1 MATKQKLQL
10 EKINLEYSRFV
21 KDQVLTEVQL
31 NEIIDFFEDQHRLTR
46 TCLIGTGIVCGLHLQ
61 RTPTQVTLSAG
72 AAITT
77 DGDLLKMELTSY
89 KHFAEYTMPDAGKYD
104 PFYYKEGEKEKVVKL
119 YQLLTDE
126 DKDKITSAQVHGIK
140 DLDSEISNWVAILY
154 LEYYLKD
161 PENCTP
167 INCDNLGQ
175 RQVARP
181 RLLVLSKSDLDKVIQ
196 RDPDETIGD
205 DIYLKYHEA
214 YESYFTFPV
223 LRPKRVI
230 LNQNNTINSI
240 TLASA
245 YFKAAKD
252 GSGNIT
258 KAIGDLYQAFKFMID
273 KSESLKIDQLMK
285 RLSENL
291 NKASNPLH
299 AQYTYDFYKDVLVA
313 YNELRDMIYNVAFEC
328 CPNIYAFPKHIMLG
342 EPNIEYGSQPPKYR
356 HQFYPSSAVSRNQQN
371 NVIGMFK
378 RLQLMIMNFEPKE
391 MDAIRITPS
400 KDYDRL
406 LEDRAIPFYYGKPA
420 DLTKEWNHTQ
430 TLKVNEKLNLSY
442 NADKYNPPVPDESL
456 NPLDYSIDEFN
467 FFRIEG
473 HIGKNYK
480 TVLRDLDRIKSS
492 KAVPVDVVAIRL
504 GDARLSDINLD
515 DFECHFEDLNV
526 MLRAFQTEISCL
538 LGEGSNFFSGFSAK
552 PDFPHVN
559 LVRYIPPPD
568 QPPWIIKT
576 DLIKNLI
583 PKRDFA
589 KPGVDLKAAERKEAA
604 EIKTGTQKEGAEL
617 KAAKRETFLASGDLF
632 ASNVREKIAEMS
644 RLDLKVDFCDRF
656 LKPVFKPERLV
667 KETIDIHPDAF
678 GKFILQ
684 ALEEPVGTVDELI
697 EKTRNFAA
705 SDPDILKLDE
715 NNRHVLFEY
724 PVQIIAHLNFAQRFV
739 PGSIREITPKFILD
753 YRNFSLSF
761 CNRLKVMRT
770 RLERFFRTGN
780 YKARGFE
787 SNYMNMVDRMERICC
802 SNEKLEVI
810 MREIERR
817 KTEILSYLSFSKY
830 ITRHPGLEH
839 KAGTHRG
846 GTFVIVYAGSTSDSR
861 PQRPSR
867 EISGTSGL
875 AAVNIAERTKPQY
888 RDVESFALFI
898 VNNDDKIDREEELN
912 NFFEINNIQRS
923 SAYAELVVKE
933 LNKRVTDISRIICRD
948 LTQTPEDIVVADFCL
963 PYLCCSECPP
973 VAFIVEKEKEPEPDP
988 DPDPVSLE
996 IEPSAFCSNDRKLY
1010 PFIVTPEDGEVA
1022 TANPDLVNM
1031 VKQDEGTSKY
1041 HFVPRLAPA
1050 AHVGK
1055 PIGFTVNGQDVS
1067 LTVTVFSNPV
1077 AKILVPAVTEN
1088 QAEITIILKAQP
1100 NTETEENF
1108 EYKWTFGDGSTKEG
1122 QETEARFKKAQ
1133 FDGEIP
1139 VKLTVTNGPCTA
1151 SDSITVPFQGEEPT
1165 LSCQEIV
1172 EGFITEK
1179 QKFLGLETTK
1189 ASVSKLNNR
1198 TINAIYTAVIN
1209 VFDGAAALSQR
1220 PTAARTLTVIQNVD
1234 QLIRQIYELNPPAN
1248 NPAAARVLEE
1258 FIRLLMMLMLNLV
1271 RCARNIPEDQVNI
1284 ILENL
1289 AAFNI
1294 SFRSLISKYPE
1305 LNNRKIFENSVK
1317 DFSQNFVSQD
1327 AKLGSALAKFIKAIL
1342 KFP

>member
-61 RTPTQVTLSAG
+61 RTSTQHTLSAG

-77 DGDLLKMELTSY
+77 DGDLLKMELTNY

-167 INCDNLGQ
+167 TNCDNLGQ
-175 RQVARP
+175 RQVAKP

-196 RDPDETIGD
+196 RNPDETIGD

-273 KSESLKIDQLMK
+273 KSETLNIDQLMK
-285 RLSENL
+285 RLSETL

-299 AQYTYDFYKDVLVA
+299 AQYTYDFYKDVLLA
-313 YNELRDMIYNVAFEC
+313 YNELRDMIYHVAFEC
-328 CPNIYAFPKHIMLG
+328 CPNIFAFPKHIMLG

-356 HQFYPSSAVSRNQQN
+356 HQFYPSPAVASNQQN
-371 NVIGMFK
+371 NIIGMFK

-400 KDYDRL
+400 KDYDKP

-420 DLTKEWNHTQ
+420 DLTKEWNHNRA
-430 TLKVNEKLNLSY
+430 LKANEKLNLSY

-515 DFECHFEDLNV
+515 DFDCHFEDLNV

-552 PDFPHVN
+552 PEFQHVN
-559 LVRYIPPPD
+559 LVRFIPPPD

-576 DLIKNLI
+576 DLIKNLT
-583 PKRDFA
+583 PKRVIEKLD
-589 KPGVDLKAAERKEAA
+589 VDLKTGAQKKAT
-604 EIKTGTQKEGAEL
+604 EIKTGA
-617 KAAKRETFLASGDLF
+617 RETIFASGDLL
-632 ASNVREKIAEMS
+632 ATNVREKAEKVSEIS
-644 RLDLKVDFCDRF
+644 RLDLKVDDCDRF

-667 KETIDIHPDAF
+667 KETLDLHPDAF
-678 GKFILQ
+678 GKFVLK
-684 ALEEPVGTVDELI
+684 ALEEPVGTVDELV

-705 SDPDILKLDE
+705 ADPDILKLDE
-715 NNRHVLFEY
+715 NNRNVLFEY
-724 PVQIIAHLNFAQRFV
+724 PVQILAHLNFVQRYV
-739 PGSIREITPKFILD
+739 PGSIKEITPKFILD

-761 CNRLKVMRT
+761 CSRLKVMRT
-770 RLERFFRTGN
+770 RLERYFRTGN
-780 YKARGFE
+780 YMAKGYE
-787 SNYMNMVDRMERICC
+787 SNYLNMVDRMERICC
-802 SNEKLEVI
+802 SNQKLEVI

-830 ITRHPGLEH
+830 VTRHPGLEH

-846 GTFVIVYAGSTSDSR
+846 GTFVIVYASASR
-861 PQRPSR
+861 GATPQQPFRDMSR
-867 EISGTSGL
+867 IADL
-875 AAVNIAERTKPQY
+875 AGNLTAGRLAEKTVPQY
-888 RDVESFALFI
+888 RDIESFALYI
-898 VNNDDKIDREEELN
+898 VNNDEKIDREEELA
-912 NFFEINNIQRS
+912 NFFTTNQIQPA
-923 SAYAELVVKE
+923 SAYAELVIKE
-933 LNKRVTDISRIICRD
+933 LNTRVTDISRIICKD
-948 LTQTPEDIVVADFCL
+948 LTQAPEDVVVADFSL
-963 PYLCCSECPP
+963 PYFCCSECPP
-973 VAFIVEKEKEPEPDP
+973 VAFIVEKEKTEEPEPEPEPEPVELGIKP
-988 DPDPVSLE
+988 DK
-996 IEPSAFCSNDRKLY
+996 FCSGDDPH
-1010 PFIVTPEDGEVA
+1010 PFTVTPGNGV
-1022 TANPDLVNM
+1022 
-1031 VKQDEGTSKY
+1031 VKTKDPALSDCVQKDTGGKYLFAPSK
-1041 HFVPRLAPA
+1041 VISGKLGA
-1050 AHVGK
+1050 A
-1055 PIGFTVNGQDVS
+1055 IGFTVNEKDVP
-1067 LTVTVFSNPV
+1067 LTVTVFKQPV
-1077 AKILVPAVTEN
+1077 AKILEPVITEN
-1088 QAEITIILKAQP
+1088 RAEIAVSLKAQP
-1100 NTETEENF
+1100 NLATEGNF
-1108 EYKWTFGDGSTKEG
+1108 EYKWTFGDGSTKDGLEI
-1122 QETEARFKKAQ
+1122 ETHFKKAG

-1139 VKLTVTNGPCTA
+1139 VTLTVTNGTCTA
-1151 SDSITVPFQGEEPT
+1151 TDSITIPFQGEEPT
-1165 LSCQEIV
+1165 QICQEIV
-1172 EGFITEK
+1172 AGFITEK
-1179 QKFLGLETTK
+1179 QKFLGLATTQD
-1189 ASVSKLNNR
+1189 SISKLNNR
-1198 TINAIYTAVIN
+1198 TLNALYAAVIK

-1220 PTAARTLTVIQNVD
+1220 TTASRTLTVIQNVD
-1234 QLIRQIYELNPPAN
+1234 QLIRQIYEFNPSSI
-1248 NPAAARVLEE
+1248 NPAVARVLEE

-1271 RCARNIPEDQVNI
+1271 RCARSIPEDQVNI

-1294 SFRSLISKYPE
+1294 SLTTLISRYPE
-1305 LNNRKIFENSVK
+1305 LNNKKTLENAVTEY
-1317 DFSQNFVSQD
+1317 SQNFVSQD
-1327 AKLGSALAKFIKAIL
+1327 AKLKAALTKFIKAIRT
-1342 KFP
+1342 FS